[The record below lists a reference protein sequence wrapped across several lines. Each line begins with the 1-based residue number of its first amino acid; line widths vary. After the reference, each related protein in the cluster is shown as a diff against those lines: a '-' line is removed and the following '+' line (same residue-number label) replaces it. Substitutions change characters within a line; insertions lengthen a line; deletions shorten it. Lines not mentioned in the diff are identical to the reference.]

1 MNTLELKSE
10 LHQLIDSLEDE
21 AVLQSF
27 YTLLI
32 RQQAQPDDF
41 WEKLNKMQKADIEA
55 GIADLDTGKA
65 KKIAEVLKKYQ

>member
-32 RQQAQPDDF
+32 RQQNAPSDF
-41 WEKLNKMQKADIEA
+41 WEKLNQMQKADIEA
-55 GIADLDTGKA
+55 GIADLDAGKA

>member
-32 RQQAQPDDF
+32 RQQNAPSDF
-41 WEKLNKMQKADIEA
+41 WEKLNAMQKADIEA
-55 GIADLDTGKA
+55 GIADLDAGKT